1 MNCQIFAQH
10 TKLERAETR
19 NRTRDSRKP
28 TTPTSARGFIF
39 FPVDFDPRLEDD
51 VQLHV
56 DNDDYDDDNNDD
68 DWNYDDDDDNDVWND
83 GNDQDNSSAIW
94 FIC

>member
-19 NRTRDSRKP
+19 NRTHDSRKP

-56 DNDDYDDDNNDD
+56 DNDNNDDDNNNDDNNDD
-68 DWNYDDDDDNDVWND
+68 DWND

-94 FIC
+94 FIR